1 MHTLVYIVATIPVHV
16 PLGIFRTML
25 FPGSWSLSPRGAR
38 VAGIHFLASCG
49 DLLLICAFPP
59 STPSLLHQHL
69 ICVDILSLLCF
80 SCVRGSWLPL
90 VSFPL
95 RPPAAFLS
103 SPAAQGCCV
112 CSPLLPAQERC
123 CFLREHGGC
132 PRTAQTL
139 CSAALLQHLTDVLL
153 HFLENPYISLS
164 SSAVQQSFSDRKP
177 TAFSV
182 LHTHWTNNNC
192 FIVLLPL
199 LLMVKCSVSVY
210 SYLATGHPFNF

>member
-1 MHTLVYIVATIPVHV
+1 MGLVW
-16 PLGIFRTML
+16 LGLI
-25 FPGSWSLSPRGAR
+25 SWPA
-38 VAGIHFLASCG
+38 VE
-49 DLLLICAFPP
+49 ICCWSA
-59 STPSLLHQHL
+59 PSLLPP
-69 ICVDILSLLCF
+69 
-80 SCVRGSWLPL
+80 PL
-90 VSFPL
+90 FFTNTSSALTSSASSASPVSGAAVFPWFPSHSGHRL
-95 RPPAAFLS
+95 AFLS
-103 SPAAQGCCV
+103 PSAAQGCCV

-123 CFLREHGGC
+123 WFLTEHGGC

-182 LHTHWTNNNC
+182 LHTHWTNNNY

-199 LLMVKCSVSVY
+199 LLTEKCSVSVY